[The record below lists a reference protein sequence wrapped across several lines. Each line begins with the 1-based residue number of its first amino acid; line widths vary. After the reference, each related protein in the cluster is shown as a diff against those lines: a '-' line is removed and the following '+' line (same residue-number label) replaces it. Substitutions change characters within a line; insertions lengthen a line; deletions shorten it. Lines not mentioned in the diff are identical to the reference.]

1 MFDIIR
7 KNIAKHIQLEEKE
20 FAYFTSL
27 LKEKR
32 FRKKQFLLEEGEVC
46 HYECFVNSGCL
57 RQYHLDD
64 NGQEHIIQFAITD
77 WWIGDQYS
85 FLTGL
90 PSHYFI
96 DALEDSEVLLM
107 EKSALE
113 KLYSELPKFERFF
126 RIAFQNSYVALQRR
140 ILANISETAE
150 ERYLNFSKN
159 YPEIEQKVPQHQ
171 IASYLGIKPESLSR
185 LRKQLAGK

>member
-7 KNIAKHIQLEEKE
+7 KNIAKHIQLDEEE
-20 FAYFTSL
+20 FGYFTSL
-27 LKEKR
+27 LKAKR
-32 FRKKQFLLEEGEVC
+32 LRKKQFLLEEGEVC
-46 HYECFVNSGCL
+46 HFECFVNSGCL

-64 NGQEHIIQFAITD
+64 TGQEHIIQFAITD

-96 DALEDSEVLLM
+96 DALEDSETLLM
-107 EKSALE
+107 ERSSLE
-113 KLYSELPKFERFF
+113 KLYSEVPKFERFF
-126 RIAFQNSYVALQRR
+126 RIAFQSSYVALQRR
-140 ILANISETAE
+140 ILANISQTAE
-150 ERYLNFSKN
+150 ERYLDFSKN